1 MNKTTIAML
10 AVCCVLSACG
20 VTREQLGFE
29 KNSPDEMLVV
39 SRAPLS
45 VPPEFG
51 LRPIVVE
58 AETPAADSS
67 LTAGEKALLAKI
79 N

>member
-1 MNKTTIAML
+1 MNKKTIALL
-10 AVCCVLSACG
+10 ATCVALSACG
-20 VTREQLGFE
+20 VMREQLGFE

-51 LRPIVVE
+51 LRPVVVDS
-58 AETPAADSS
+58 ETPVTDSTMS
-67 LTAGEKALLAKI
+67 AGEKALLSKI

>member
-1 MNKTTIAML
+1 M
-10 AVCCVLSACG
+10 CCVLSACG

-29 KNSPDEMLVV
+29 KKSPDEMLVV

-51 LRPIVVE
+51 LRPVVV
-58 AETPAADSS
+58 DSEIPVTDS
-67 LTAGEKALLAKI
+67 TMSAGEKALLSKI